1 MLDLLLSLA
10 DLFEVST
17 ESTPVDSPSASII
30 QRLADL
36 FEISAQS
43 SLRKVEKIG
52 VVFLILLGSKFLMD
66 VVSVFSRRIITSP
79 RGPLRY
85 LFPHGKR
92 SLTINSLLINI
103 IRYALYF
110 TAFGYILS
118 ELGIDY
124 RAYIASLSVIGLAV
138 GFGAQGLVQDIVT
151 GFFIIFEGHF
161 DVGDLVDIGGQVG
174 IVEEIGL
181 RVTRLRNH
189 LGEEMIF
196 PNRNIS
202 TVGNFVD
209 GGIVATIDVA
219 VADDDAEATRAA
231 EFLQT
236 LGRELAVQF
245 HGTILSDPHLSDP
258 LLLSTG
264 ERFVRLHTT
273 IWPAQQWVIENQL
286 VPRIRELLQREGLA
300 IPSDRI
306 AVFYHAGKR
315 AIEEPQAFDTIRK
328 MLRSG

>member
-1 MLDLLLSLA
+1 MPDMLPSLIN
-10 DLFEVST
+10 LFRISAG
-17 ESTPVDSPSASII
+17 STPADSASLSFLH
-30 QRLADL
+30 RLADL
-36 FEISAQS
+36 FEISAES
-43 SLRKVEKIG
+43 SFRKVEKIG
-52 VVFLILLGSKFLMD
+52 VVLLVLIGSKFLMD
-66 VVSVFSRRIITSP
+66 LVSLLSRRLIVSP
-79 RGPLRY
+79 PGPLRY
-85 LFPHGKR
+85 LFSHGKR
-92 SLTINSLLINI
+92 SLTIHSLFINI
-103 IRYALYF
+103 IRYILYF

-138 GFGAQGLVQDIVT
+138 GFGAQGLVQDVVT

-189 LGEEMIF
+189 LGEELIF

-209 GGIVATIDVA
+209 GGVRATVDVA
-219 VADDDAEATRAA
+219 VVDDDAQMIRATDLLR
-231 EFLQT
+231 T

-245 HGTILSDPHLSDP
+245 HGTILSDPQLSEP
-258 LLLSTG
+258 MALATG
-264 ERFVRLHTT
+264 ERFVRLYLT

-286 VPRIRELLQREGLA
+286 VPRIREIFQHEGLA

-306 AVFYHAGKR
+306 AVSYHTGKR
-315 AIEEPQAFDTIRK
+315 AIEKPRA
-328 MLRSG
+328 L